1 MYLIGNELLFDATVG
16 EREREVRE
24 MTPKLGGPRRAALR
38 AILAARLA
46 QLAMRIDHDA
56 VGGGSGPQAVD
67 FRSPRPS

>member
-1 MYLIGNELLFDATVG
+1 MFLIGNELLLHAEIVD
-16 EREREVRE
+16 REREMRE
-24 MTPKLGGPRRAALR
+24 MTPKLKLPQRTSIRAVVATG
-38 AILAARLA
+38 LA